1 MTNKQKYKQAFSVL
15 HTSGELKLEV
25 SKMKDLKR
33 KRIFKTAAAILAVC
47 VCISGGTGA
56 VYAADVG
63 GIQRA
68 VQVWIHGEQ
77 TDVTVK
83 LEPAGTYEMQYQDSE
98 GRLHQQNGGGVALEA
113 DGTQRPAT
121 EEELLER
128 LSDPEVEYLDDG
140 SVWLYCYDQQ
150 VDITD
155 KFEDDVCYVTLK
167 GPDRDLYLTVKYR
180 NGYAISE
187 KKYVSP
193 DEFN

>member
-33 KRIFKTAAAILAVC
+33 KRIFKTAAAILAIC

-83 LEPAGTYEMQYQDSE
+83 LEPVGAYEMQY
-98 GRLHQQNGGGVALEA
+98 
-113 DGTQRPAT
+113 
-121 EEELLER
+121 
-128 LSDPEVEYLDDG
+128 
-140 SVWLYCYDQQ
+140 
-150 VDITD
+150 
-155 KFEDDVCYVTLK
+155 
-167 GPDRDLYLTVKYR
+167 
-180 NGYAISE
+180 
-187 KKYVSP
+187 
-193 DEFN
+193 